1 METSALQTINAQLQI
16 TVSSFRALKVNSD
29 TNEHSWHLF
38 LFHSCNTQHEGP
50 WQRTVRGSKHK
61 IQLHVKTPQRQKI
74 YEGMQKFSILTHD
87 IEGTSGYSSVC

>member
-38 LFHSCNTQHEGP
+38 CFIVVIHKG
-50 WQRTVRGSKHK
+50 QRTVRGSKHK